1 MKKRTKY
8 FIFFITI
15 LAGVYFLMPTYK
27 WYFEF
32 KESDRNEARLEAD
45 FLKEGVTN
53 KVNSALKE
61 IPSNE
66 SAYTNELKA
75 LNKALKEEIKNYNK
89 ANKADPI
96 TIKKS
101 FSYDEIKKIILDLK
115 GKDKFVDSFLRTN
128 LEDYYI
134 KYFNDKKKVKDSIIK
149 LGLDLQGGAY
159 AVVTVNFQ
167 DPKVKARLE
176 QMIDQDK
183 KDSKNLKKN
192 LEDLEKKYKDSII
205 ENAVL
210 KIGNRINKYGLS
222 ETSIQRLRG
231 QDKIVINLPG
241 VKEITELRE
250 IIETV
255 GVLEFKLVSEQGT
268 SELMKIKQ
276 EAEAQGKKIFDTNA
290 NLLPEYKALL
300 TEKTGNPD
308 LQALFV
314 SNKDKWGNE
323 LQERE
328 MLVVENE
335 PLLGGNPKI
344 VSATIEPDQFGKPA
358 ISFVLGDKEAK
369 KWAEVT
375 GANIN
380 KQIAIILD
388 DVILSAPVVRSQIPN
403 GRSMIE
409 YGNNPQETEIN
420 TLALI
425 LRSGSLNVPL
435 EISEEHTVGASLGRD
450 TIEKGLWACFFG
462 LMFVLGFMFIWYN
475 VGGIIADIAML
486 LNVALLL
493 SGMALFH
500 GTLTL
505 PGIAGIILT
514 IGMAVDANVIIYERI
529 KEEYRSGKTFKTAVN
544 LGYDKAFWT
553 IMDANITTFV
563 AGIGLSLFGT
573 GPIKG
578 FAVTL
583 CLGIVISLFTALFV
597 SRLVIDSLLSII
609 DFKSL
614 RALSLFRGK

>member
-1 MKKRTKY
+1 MKKRTRY

-27 WYFEF
+27 WYFKF
-32 KESDRNEARLEAD
+32 KESDRNEARLEGD
-45 FLKEGVTN
+45 FLKEGVTD
-53 KVNSALKE
+53 KVNLALKE
-61 IPSNE
+61 MPFNE
-66 SAYTNELKA
+66 SNYMDELQA
-75 LNKALKEEIKNYNK
+75 LNKVLKEELKTYNK

-96 TIKKS
+96 AIKKS
-101 FSYDEIKKIILDLK
+101 FSYEEIKKIILDLK

-134 KYFNDKKKVKDSIIK
+134 KYFNDKKRIKDSIIK

-159 AVVTVNFQ
+159 AVVTVNFD
-167 DPKVKARLE
+167 DPKVKAKLE

-183 KDSKNLKKN
+183 KDGKSLKKD
-192 LEDLEKKYKDSII
+192 LEELEKKYKDSII

-231 QDKIVINLPG
+231 QDKIIINLPG
-241 VKEITELRE
+241 VKEITELRQ

-268 SELMKIKQ
+268 SELIKIKQ
-276 EAEAQGKKIFDTNA
+276 DADSKGDKIFDTNGK
-290 NLLPEYKALL
+290 LLSEYKAIL
-300 TEKTGNPD
+300 TERTGNPD

-380 KQIAIILD
+380 KQVAIVLD

-403 GRSMIE
+403 GRSVIE
-409 YGNNPQETEIN
+409 YGSNPQETEIN

-450 TIEKGLWACFFG
+450 TIEKGLIAVFFG
-462 LMFVLGFMFIWYN
+462 LIAVLVFMFIWYN
-475 VGGIIADIAML
+475 VGGLIADLAMILNL
-486 LNVALLL
+486 LFLL
-493 SGMALFH
+493 SGLALFH

-529 KEEYRSGKTFKTAVN
+529 KEEFRSGKTFKTAVN

-583 CLGIVISLFTALFV
+583 CLGIVFSLFTALFV
-597 SRLVIDSLLSII
+597 SRLIIDSFLFSAE
-609 DFKSL
+609 FKSL
-614 RALSLFRGK
+614 RVFSLLRGK